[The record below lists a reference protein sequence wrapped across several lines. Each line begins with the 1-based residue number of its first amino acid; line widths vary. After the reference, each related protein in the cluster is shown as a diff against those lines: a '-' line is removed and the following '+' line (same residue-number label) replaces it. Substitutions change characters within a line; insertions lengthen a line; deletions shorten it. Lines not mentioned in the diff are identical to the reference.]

1 MTTPR
6 TGGMVQPYR
15 FDRNRRTAEQS
26 IQRIRMEEKME
37 TKVLVGHADD
47 NTFESDVLKTD
58 RPALVDFW
66 APWCGP
72 CRALAPVLEE
82 IGKEYDGR
90 LNVIKVN
97 VDESPKTAASYGV
110 RSIPTLLFLQA
121 EKVRETIV
129 GLTTKDKLAAFI
141 DRNLPG

>member
-1 MTTPR
+1 
-6 TGGMVQPYR
+6 
-15 FDRNRRTAEQS
+15 
-26 IQRIRMEEKME
+26 ME
-37 TKVLVGHADD
+37 TKEWVGHADD
-47 NTFESDVLKTD
+47 STFESAVLKTD

-90 LNVIKVN
+90 ANVIKVN
-97 VDESPKTAASYGV
+97 VDESPKTAANYGV
-110 RSIPTLLFLQA
+110 RSIPTLLFIR
-121 EKVRETIV
+121 EGKVRETLV
-129 GLTTKDKLAAFI
+129 GLTTKDKLAALI